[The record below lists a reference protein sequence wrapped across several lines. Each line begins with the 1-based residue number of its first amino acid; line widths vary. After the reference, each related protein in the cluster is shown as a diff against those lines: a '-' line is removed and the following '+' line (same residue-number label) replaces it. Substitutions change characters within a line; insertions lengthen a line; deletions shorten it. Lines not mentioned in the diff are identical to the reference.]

1 MNINIQAS
9 NSEQPSNS
17 ETLCQHYKVRCPNID
32 QQNIAH
38 VLRYFLNMNM
48 SVIEENIRFLKN
60 KIQQHDK
67 KAILTIIEPFMF
79 KKENI
84 VNDTNMINIGLMI
97 QTIKEALTELNKY
110 KDDFK
115 PFIVDDNHRNP
126 TGVKN
131 LYELFNKL
139 NVVKTDKIYKEQNIT
154 TVMGMLKGT
163 YTAVLDI
170 LLQICGSN
178 PIQVTYTN
186 IDNAITEE
194 KFNEITSIEYIK
206 KESLPDARQVMCI
219 QRFSHYINGTSDKCT
234 YLFHG
239 VGTGKTITST
249 SIALNYLI
257 KNKEKY
263 CYDIKTNI
271 IENTGQKSEPVCPV
285 AVPVTVPVAVP
296 VTVPVAVPVT
306 VPVGVP
312 VNQNLVVEGQREN
325 NTTSDNPQDIEFKIL
340 IVAPPGI
347 FRTSFIQDFKKL
359 GIITLNTVVFKIP
372 EIDPGD
378 GEVGVQSE
386 VVDQITVETVDG
398 FYKLHKE
405 YYDLKIHPG
414 SHESASDN
422 KLYKIKFIGCDYTN
436 FFKKNSRKILLEQY
450 PNINVV
456 IFDEAHRLL
465 NNKFVDTK
473 YEVLVVDSALIPQG
487 FGVPL
492 KEDAR
497 IDFSAMADFELYDFC
512 KKIEDKVIYLTG
524 TPFQK
529 SPMDIVTIL
538 KHINFLNYLNDN
550 TNWQKFSRKLRDVHA
565 WEPMQKTG
573 TPLYRAYFSFT
584 RMINTDVDW
593 EIRGAEFTKLILQCG
608 ALLTEFADVAT
619 STVVATEIGRNVL
632 QARPNAGSHG
642 GEVSQMNQF
651 INVGPNDKKTKNIRA
666 NNKKDIE
673 KLLIDITNKNRLPT
687 PEHKT
692 DTDDGMF
699 QQIED
704 MLKTPTS
711 ENFKSI
717 IANDVVF
724 KLTTKGL
731 KEDQIEN
738 IKYEIMMVERIIY
751 GKLLK
756 ELLISDV
763 FKMKSDTPR
772 VLRTGGSPNQIGG
785 EPGLFDTMMDI
796 ARKTWNSLMLSI
808 KKFLNLDSIVA
819 FIKNQLIISILSEIL
834 EFVFSY
840 SLEMG
845 YAVVLAI
852 GSKLYNIGSDAYA
865 ALLVGWTTASPHLI
879 PCAIMAFI
887 SWFTI
892 AMIEMINDYYK
903 YDYSSFLESTI
914 DYVSIYNYDFNKYAI
929 DKTQFYSEENKEY
942 NYTVGAGLK
951 SKYSEFYTNAK
962 GNKNSFPIKHIQY
975 IFMPYSCAALI
986 KFVENEGERI
996 DNTTVREF
1004 KIAGIDTS
1012 YTKLSIGCNVKINCG
1027 MTDDELTAFKS
1038 SLKQKYLV
1046 QEEIYEE
1053 YKRKNNDNKPTNFFL
1068 NYRDPANFSLE
1079 SPPATAMQPDAN
1091 FISTNTAI
1099 ITSNKDI
1106 LTKLHTVID
1115 KGSLFS
1121 AAIET
1126 DYNRFEHIL
1135 ILLKI
1140 MKLGLIINNINN
1152 FDCQPH
1158 YCIKFEKPDVPTTGK
1173 LHYYLPVFYPT
1184 TSDIMIS
1191 FIDFLNQKEYKYIW
1205 LNEDDKNEQIAINY
1219 DTGSKETFP
1228 IHNIVEQEN
1237 NTLSQILDSID
1248 KSQPICIILSPT
1260 HTEGFSFTKNPAIIL
1275 PALCKTAGDSE
1286 QVYGR
1291 VLRKYSDHQTM
1302 NKRYIKQ
1309 IYQYYGSNVSN
1320 EKDNLQYWNTLYGFG
1335 WKNPNLIFKDAL
1347 MVEKLTVNTIDDNIT
1362 PTVSDTTDT
1371 TINLLGYQL
1380 RHIWINKVPNLTT
1393 FFRSAYINGINVK
1406 FNEYMNEKLANA
1418 LGDIEEMHL
1427 FMIQNDSP
1435 EMIAVEKAKI
1445 YTKLAKLILH
1455 TASDIDQLNNIY
1467 KINLVAA
1474 KYFVKMAAPENNSF
1488 KEDKI
1493 IPMDRAM
1500 LLKHKNYLQ
1509 LVASD
1514 YLSQPPPVR
1523 PAGGGKMTKF
1533 TRRKKDKA
1541 SGKSTRRKNNRV
1553 IKSRRRKIIRNK
1565 HTKKFA

>member
-1 MNINIQAS
+1 
-9 NSEQPSNS
+9 
-17 ETLCQHYKVRCPNID
+17 
-32 QQNIAH
+32 
-38 VLRYFLNMNM
+38 
-48 SVIEENIRFLKN
+48 
-60 KIQQHDK
+60 
-67 KAILTIIEPFMF
+67 
-79 KKENI
+79 
-84 VNDTNMINIGLMI
+84 
-97 QTIKEALTELNKY
+97 
-110 KDDFK
+110 
-115 PFIVDDNHRNP
+115 
-126 TGVKN
+126 
-131 LYELFNKL
+131 
-139 NVVKTDKIYKEQNIT
+139 
-154 TVMGMLKGT
+154 
-163 YTAVLDI
+163 
-170 LLQICGSN
+170 
-178 PIQVTYTN
+178 
-186 IDNAITEE
+186 
-194 KFNEITSIEYIK
+194 
-206 KESLPDARQVMCI
+206 
-219 QRFSHYINGTSDKCT
+219 
-234 YLFHG
+234 
-239 VGTGKTITST
+239 
-249 SIALNYLI
+249 
-257 KNKEKY
+257 
-263 CYDIKTNI
+263 
-271 IENTGQKSEPVCPV
+271 
-285 AVPVTVPVAVP
+285 
-296 VTVPVAVPVT
+296 
-306 VPVGVP
+306 
-312 VNQNLVVEGQREN
+312 
-325 NTTSDNPQDIEFKIL
+325 
-340 IVAPPGI
+340 
-347 FRTSFIQDFKKL
+347 
-359 GIITLNTVVFKIP
+359 
-372 EIDPGD
+372 
-378 GEVGVQSE
+378 
-386 VVDQITVETVDG
+386 
-398 FYKLHKE
+398 
-405 YYDLKIHPG
+405 
-414 SHESASDN
+414 
-422 KLYKIKFIGCDYTN
+422 
-436 FFKKNSRKILLEQY
+436 
-450 PNINVV
+450 
-456 IFDEAHRLL
+456 
-465 NNKFVDTK
+465 
-473 YEVLVVDSALIPQG
+473 
-487 FGVPL
+487 
-492 KEDAR
+492 
-497 IDFSAMADFELYDFC
+497 
-512 KKIEDKVIYLTG
+512 
-524 TPFQK
+524 
-529 SPMDIVTIL
+529 
-538 KHINFLNYLNDN
+538 
-550 TNWQKFSRKLRDVHA
+550 
-565 WEPMQKTG
+565 
-573 TPLYRAYFSFT
+573 
-584 RMINTDVDW
+584 
-593 EIRGAEFTKLILQCG
+593 
-608 ALLTEFADVAT
+608 
-619 STVVATEIGRNVL
+619 
-632 QARPNAGSHG
+632 
-642 GEVSQMNQF
+642 
-651 INVGPNDKKTKNIRA
+651 
-666 NNKKDIE
+666 
-673 KLLIDITNKNRLPT
+673 
-687 PEHKT
+687 
-692 DTDDGMF
+692 
-699 QQIED
+699 
-704 MLKTPTS
+704 
-711 ENFKSI
+711 
-717 IANDVVF
+717 
-724 KLTTKGL
+724 
-731 KEDQIEN
+731 
-738 IKYEIMMVERIIY
+738 
-751 GKLLK
+751 
-756 ELLISDV
+756 
-763 FKMKSDTPR
+763 
-772 VLRTGGSPNQIGG
+772 
-785 EPGLFDTMMDI
+785 
-796 ARKTWNSLMLSI
+796 
-808 KKFLNLDSIVA
+808 
-819 FIKNQLIISILSEIL
+819 
-834 EFVFSY
+834 
-840 SLEMG
+840 
-845 YAVVLAI
+845 
-852 GSKLYNIGSDAYA
+852 
-865 ALLVGWTTASPHLI
+865 
-879 PCAIMAFI
+879 
-887 SWFTI
+887 
-892 AMIEMINDYYK
+892 
-903 YDYSSFLESTI
+903 
-914 DYVSIYNYDFNKYAI
+914 
-929 DKTQFYSEENKEY
+929 
-942 NYTVGAGLK
+942 
-951 SKYSEFYTNAK
+951 
-962 GNKNSFPIKHIQY
+962 
-975 IFMPYSCAALI
+975 MPYSCAALI